1 MEIIENLV
9 QLKEQKER
17 IRSLTQELMDKFTS
31 KKVYSNVFD
40 HDQKERALFVLTD
53 PTDITFARRRLAN
66 IEKNIQSILEFTG
79 NKVSKLPKPTL
90 VDDVEFIRIYENK
103 SVTSRNQTTSRH
115 DLIKRLEER
124 IELLQRVPTSLA
136 NEAQLKQYQKELEWF
151 ISDDEDTYRLRSP
164 SKPDTISHLY
174 LKNGDT
180 IRERLKF
187 GGLFIINKN
196 GDIPK
201 VNTPGNKQDRK
212 SREGIYDRL
221 TPIPFSGTLTANLYR
236 ESEVIREKKRSGYD
250 HGATIESK
258 KKKRKNWK

>member
-1 MEIIENLV
+1 MENIENLK
-9 QLKEQKER
+9 QLQER
-17 IRSLTQELMDKFTS
+17 KDKIRSLTQELMDKFED

-66 IEKNIQSILEFTG
+66 IEKNIQAILSFTG

-90 VDDVEFIRIYENK
+90 VDDVEFVRVFENK
-103 SVTSRNQTTSRH
+103 SVTSRNQTTSRL
-115 DLIKRLEER
+115 DLIKRLEDR
-124 IELLQRVPTSLA
+124 IELLLRVPTSLA
-136 NEAQLKQYQKELEWF
+136 NEAQLEQYQKELEWF
-151 ISDDEDTYRLRSP
+151 QADEEETYRLRSP

-174 LKNGDT
+174 LANGET

-187 GGLFIINKN
+187 GGLFICNKN

-201 VNTPGNKQDRK
+201 VNTPDQQQERK
-212 SREGIYDRL
+212 VREGLYDRL
-221 TPIPFSGTLTANLYR
+221 ESIPYSGTLTANLYR
-236 ESEVIREKKRSGYD
+236 ESDVIREKERSGYD

-258 KKKRKNWK
+258 KKKQKSWK